1 MIVIDVEASGI
12 DPKKNSLLS
21 IGAVNFHDPSKT
33 FYQECYVF
41 EGAEVDESAIAY
53 CGFSMEEV
61 HDKTKPSEGEMVQ
74 SFFDWAKQFD
84 EITLAG
90 ENVVWLD
97 LAALSYAAE
106 RHGLKH
112 DFAFKSQFAYQQPM
126 PFGFRTIDLHSLSYA
141 HHLSRGIKPPME
153 KGLTRLSADTTFAYV
168 GIPPEPKPHHA
179 LNGAKYEAEAFSRFI
194 YGKNLLPEFAH
205 LPVPEYLKRQ
215 P

>member
-21 IGAVNFHDPSKT
+21 IGAVNFNNPDDQ
-33 FYQECYVF
+33 FYEECYAF
-41 EGAEVDESAIAY
+41 EGADIDESAIAY
-53 CGFSMEEV
+53 CGFTMEQAT
-61 HDKTKPSEGEMVQ
+61 DKSKLSEGEMVQ
-74 SFFDWAKQFD
+74 KFFDWAKGIG

-106 RHGLKH
+106 RHGLNH

-126 PFGFRTIDLHSLSYA
+126 PFGFRTVDLHSLSYA
-141 HHLSRGIKPPME
+141 HHLSRGVKPPME

-194 YGKNLLPEFAH
+194 HGRNLLKEFSQH
-205 LPVPEYLKRQ
+205 PVPEYLVR
-215 P
+215 

>member
-1 MIVIDVEASGI
+1 MIVIDVEATGI

-21 IGAVNFHDPSKT
+21 IGAVNFHDPKEQ
-33 FYQECYVF
+33 FYKECYAF
-41 EGAEVDESAIAY
+41 EGAEIDESAIAY
-53 CGFSMEEV
+53 CGFTMEQAT
-61 HDKTKPSEGEMVQ
+61 DKSKLSEGEMVQ
-74 SFFDWAKQFD
+74 AFFDWAKQFD

-126 PFGFRTIDLHSLSYA
+126 PFGFRTVDLHSISYA
-141 HHLSRGIKPPME
+141 HHLKRGIRPPME
-153 KGLTRLSADTTFAYV
+153 KGLTRLSADTTLQYV

-194 YGKNLLPEFAH
+194 YGKNLLPEFAEY
-205 LPVPEYLKRQ
+205 PVPEYLQ
-215 P
+215 Q

>member
-1 MIVIDVEASGI
+1 MIVIDVEATGI

-21 IGAVNFHDPSKT
+21 IGAVNFHNPKEQ
-33 FYQECYVF
+33 FYKECYAF
-41 EGAEVDESAIAY
+41 EGAEIDESAIAY
-53 CGFSMEEV
+53 CGFTMEQAT
-61 HDKTKPSEGEMVQ
+61 DKSKLSEGEMVQ
-74 SFFDWAKQFD
+74 AFFDWAKQFD
-84 EITLAG
+84 QITLAG

-126 PFGFRTIDLHSLSYA
+126 PFGFRTVDLHSISYA
-141 HHLSRGIKPPME
+141 HHLKRGVKPPME
-153 KGLTRLSADTTFAYV
+153 KGLTRLSADTTLQYV

-194 YGKNLLPEFAH
+194 YGKNLLPEFTEY
-205 LPVPEYLKRQ
+205 PIPEYLQ
-215 P
+215 Q